1 MKNDC
6 DFNLFCETVKKSGKY
21 YQGYFNA
28 HGTHFANHFKSV
40 YMETIDA
47 IINLIKDRLEQTG
60 LHVFGQVEQ
69 QLFKSI
75 MKDSV
80 VDEMETLKFQR

>member
-6 DFNLFCETVKKSGKY
+6 NFNLFYETVKKSGKY
-21 YQGYFNA
+21 YQGYFSA
-28 HGTHFANHFKSV
+28 HGTDFANHFKSV